1 MIYPLL
7 PSMASP
13 YIYDYF
19 CPSCDYAY
27 IPYEED
33 FPCPFCGAESTKH
46 FNFIT
51 EIVNNLITHKKEFGH
66 FEPAQRTIRSTN
78 DEVQDIV
85 FHLLDYIES
94 ELQEHP
100 SSDREKQAN
109 KLMNE
114 VFENR
119 EKKYAEYL
127 KGVILASYT
136 LYKTNPP
143 IHSTNY
149 NDLWSKIRK

>member
-1 MIYPLL
+1 
-7 PSMASP
+7 MASP
-13 YIYDYF
+13 YIHDYT
-19 CPSCDYAY
+19 CPSCNSAY

-51 EIVNNLITHKKEFGH
+51 EIVNNLLIHKKEFGH

-78 DEVQDIV
+78 DEVQDVV

-100 SSDREKQAN
+100 SSDRETQAN
-109 KLMNE
+109 KLMDE
-114 VFENR
+114 VFKDR
-119 EKKYAEYL
+119 GKKYVEYL
-127 KGVILASYT
+127 KGVILTAYK

-143 IHSTNY
+143 IRSTNY
-149 NDLWSKIRK
+149 NDLWNTIKK